1 MKVDGNIKSVFLVS
15 IAAQVGSSVGNEL
28 GAFVRD
34 QLEARRRREQG
45 LPEME
50 KRIYLQT
57 LGANG
62 VATTTVVAT
71 ALALRAERRRPLW
84 GFVIAVIL
92 TALIGDR
99 FDRLLAPK
107 VPCK

>member
-1 MKVDGNIKSVFLVS
+1 VKIDDKVKSVVLVS
-15 IAAQVGSSVGNEL
+15 IAAQAGSSVGNEL

-57 LGANG
+57 LGDKG
-62 VATTTVVAT
+62 VATTTMVAT

-84 GFVIAVIL
+84 GFLIAVVL
-92 TALIGDR
+92 TAVIGDR
-99 FDRLLAPK
+99 FDRLLMPKAPGR
-107 VPCK
+107 

>member
-1 MKVDGNIKSVFLVS
+1 VKTDKNIKSVVLVS
-15 IAAQVGSSVGNEL
+15 IAAQAGSSVGNEL
-28 GAFVRD
+28 RAFVLD

-50 KRIYLQT
+50 RRIYLQT
-57 LGANG
+57 LGSNG
-62 VATTTVVAT
+62 VATTTVIAT

-84 GFVIAVIL
+84 GFLIAVVL

-99 FDRLLAPK
+99 FDRLLTPK
-107 VPCK
+107 AEGK

>member
-1 MKVDGNIKSVFLVS
+1 VKTDNNIKSVVLVS
-15 IAAQVGSSVGNEL
+15 IAAQAGSSVGNEL
-28 GAFVRD
+28 GAFVRN

-45 LPEME
+45 LPEVE

-57 LGANG
+57 LGSNG

-84 GFVIAVIL
+84 GFVIAVVL

-99 FDRLLAPK
+99 FDRLLMPK
-107 VPCK
+107 VPGG

>member
-1 MKVDGNIKSVFLVS
+1 MRIDRDIKSLISVG
-15 IAAQVGSSVGNEL
+15 IAAQAGSSVGNEL

-34 QLEARRRREQG
+34 QMEARRRREQG

-57 LGANG
+57 LGANS
-62 VATTTVVAT
+62 VTTTTIIAT
-71 ALALRAERRRPLW
+71 VLALRAQRRRPLW
-84 GFVIAVIL
+84 GFVIAVVL

-99 FDRLLAPK
+99 FDRLLKPEA
-107 VPCK
+107 CCE